1 MIDIVKRI
9 FAVFI
14 ATALSV
20 IGAGAIV
27 GVNFWLSAAMAGI
40 GGVATVLER
49 LARAYVEDGKLTK
62 SEINAAF
69 NNIDTEA
76 SNPDTPKAKN

>member
-1 MIDIVKRI
+1 MIDIIKRI
-9 FAVFI
+9 FAVFV

-27 GVNFWLSAAMAGI
+27 GVDFWLSAAMAGI

-62 SEINAAF
+62 DEINAAF

-76 SNPDTPKAKN
+76 SNPDSPKAK

>member
-1 MIDIVKRI
+1 MIDIIRRI
-9 FAVFI
+9 FAVFV

-49 LARAYVEDGKLTK
+49 LARAYVEDGRLTK
-62 SEINAAF
+62 DEINAAF
-69 NNIDTEA
+69 NNVDTEA
-76 SNPDTPKAKN
+76 ANPDSPKAK

>member
-1 MIDIVKRI
+1 MIDIIKRI
-9 FAVFI
+9 FAVFV

-27 GVNFWLSAAMAGI
+27 GVNFWLSAAMAGV

-49 LARAYVEDGKLTK
+49 LARAYIEDGKLTK
-62 SEINAAF
+62 DEINAAF
-69 NNIDTEA
+69 SNVDSEA
-76 SNPDTPKAKN
+76 TIPDAPKSK